1 MLLAIDS
8 NQSQYVSNMNDLVA
22 RHVEKTFLARRC
34 STFSAIY
41 LNSRATDFEKDK

>member
-22 RHVEKTFLARRC
+22 RHVEKNL
-34 STFSAIY
+34 SS
-41 LNSRATDFEKDK
+41 